1 MKDLA
6 RKGNAVVMTNRRIY
20 EEAKARKERNKK
32 IDEMDDRLTR
42 IETMLER
49 LLDEQKT

>member
-1 MKDLA
+1 MKDYM
-6 RKGNAVVMTNRRIY
+6 RKGTAVVMSNKRIY
-20 EEAKARKERNKK
+20 EEAKARKAKNKK

-42 IETMLER
+42 IEQMLER